1 MWLSCFYLIIHPIF
15 NFIET
20 HIWLGL
26 QLSLWIILNY
36 FNIIIPFLLIWIFF
50 IAFLWNLK
58 NVISVWIN
66 LFLLS
71 FIKEILWKI
80 SCLHIVLLISIRLQ
94 NFNLAKFS
102 LQKMF
107 FKLFIFFKFQ
117 SIPSIIFIVI
127 NLSITMMNDLES
139 IIWNLLRIY
148 FIWFSFWLYLLRRN
162 CID

>member
-26 QLSLWIILNY
+26 QLSLWITLNY
-36 FNIIIPFLLIWIFF
+36 FYIIIPFLLIWIFF

-94 NFNLAKFS
+94 NFNLAKLG

-107 FKLFIFFKFQ
+107 LKLFIFFKSQ

-139 IIWNLLRIY
+139 IIWNLLRIC

>member
-15 NFIET
+15 NSIET

-26 QLSLWIILNY
+26 QLSLWITLNY

-80 SCLHIVLLISIRLQ
+80 SGLHIVLLISIRLQ
-94 NFNLAKFS
+94 NFNLAKLG

-107 FKLFIFFKFQ
+107 FKLLIFFKFQ

-139 IIWNLLRIY
+139 IIWNLLRIC